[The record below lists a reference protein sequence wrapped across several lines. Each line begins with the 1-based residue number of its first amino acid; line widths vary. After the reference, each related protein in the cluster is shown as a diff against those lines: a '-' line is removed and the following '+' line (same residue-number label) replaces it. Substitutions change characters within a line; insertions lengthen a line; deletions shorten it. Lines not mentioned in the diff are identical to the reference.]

1 MKCIV
6 LYDDGAVQASLRD
19 IEILAIVWSY
29 RRQLLLTGRRNRNL
43 VLCEIQLVFTNICGS
58 FISS

>member
-1 MKCIV
+1 MKCNF
-6 LYDDGAVQASLRD
+6 LYDDGAMQASLRD

-43 VLCEIQLVFTNICGS
+43 VLCKIQLVFTNICGS